1 MGLVYAVYI
10 HIILKFFFEYQNLET
25 YVYGGLPIIPTHLID
40 RLGKL
45 YYIINENDIFCS
57 LPSINYSLPKQD
69 HIYGLLDV
77 LYLTESTWFSK
88 DKYTYKYPEIKLG
101 YTTENFFTILSKKL
115 PDYKLQHTQNAY
127 KKKFKNILVNY
138 FTENDEDLYFT
149 QLIAKIDLGFL
160 TDFFI
165 YLKIISIFKFKII
178 FDIFEIYLKNRNYD
192 RIYENEN
199 FTNLINIVKLM
210 ETYRVKFKPHS
221 TPILDMEKYEKK
233 TKEAEIEKELITK
246 EAKIKN
252 ELKTEEAK
260 IKKELAQ
267 KNIIEENAASLS
279 GIFMN
284 IATILSF

>member
-1 MGLVYAVYI
+1 
-10 HIILKFFFEYQNLET
+10 
-25 YVYGGLPIIPTHLID
+25 
-40 RLGKL
+40 
-45 YYIINENDIFCS
+45 
-57 LPSINYSLPKQD
+57 
-69 HIYGLLDV
+69 
-77 LYLTESTWFSK
+77 
-88 DKYTYKYPEIKLG
+88 
-101 YTTENFFTILSKKL
+101 
-115 PDYKLQHTQNAY
+115 
-127 KKKFKNILVNY
+127 
-138 FTENDEDLYFT
+138 
-149 QLIAKIDLGFL
+149 
-160 TDFFI
+160 
-165 YLKIISIFKFKII
+165 
-178 FDIFEIYLKNRNYD
+178 
-192 RIYENEN
+192 
-199 FTNLINIVKLM
+199 M